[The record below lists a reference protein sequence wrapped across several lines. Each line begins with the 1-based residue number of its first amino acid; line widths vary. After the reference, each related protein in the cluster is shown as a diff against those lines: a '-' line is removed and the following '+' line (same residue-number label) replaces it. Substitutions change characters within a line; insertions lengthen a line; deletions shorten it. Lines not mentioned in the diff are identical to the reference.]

1 MASCPWQDV
10 IAEHSNDDSSGS
22 LMKDSSIDSGIGNN
36 DNTPTSFS
44 LSSSSSTLF
53 PTQHHKEQTST
64 KGCETMIR
72 AILLRAQYGGMKCDV
87 HMLHSFAKIWLQR
100 FNGVH
105 AIPTTIVSNC
115 TMGPTSSTTDEL
127 NWSCIPFLIHVNARQ
142 QSQTLVTMSMFNSPG
157 GVVALTTNDVCPAGI
172 DFHCSQVIEHLLSR
186 PYVYSCLCERLKHVL
201 PPNSEINRDWIASK
215 VKQCMWDYSSSC
227 WAKRD

>member
-1 MASCPWQDV
+1 
-10 IAEHSNDDSSGS
+10 
-22 LMKDSSIDSGIGNN
+22 
-36 DNTPTSFS
+36 
-44 LSSSSSTLF
+44 
-53 PTQHHKEQTST
+53 
-64 KGCETMIR
+64 
-72 AILLRAQYGGMKCDV
+72 MKCDV

-215 VKQCMWDYSSSC
+215 VKQCMWDYSSSVNRRRTLMGSTKQSDC
-227 WAKRD
+227 ASVLKGLWDDVLSSPFDDYVNKFVKDRLHVGASQARTKSHEPQRSRGVEE